1 MRLKAVIP
9 AAGEGRRL
17 KPHTHT
23 TPKILLQVAGKP
35 IIGHIMDRL
44 VPAEP
49 EEVCVV
55 VGAQGDQIRAYLESN
70 YRCRL
75 SFVTQE
81 DPRGL
86 GDAVLRARPMF
97 TNEAVLIVLG
107 DTIVDMDMREMV
119 GSENLLAVKAVADPK
134 RFGIVELQGDKVWRL
149 VEKPDRPASNLA
161 IVGVYFLTEAARLFA
176 ALEQLVR
183 ENRTTRGEYQLTDA
197 LQLLL
202 EQNVVMKTKSVEH
215 WLDCGT
221 RDAMIETNR
230 HLLARNG
237 YYRPR
242 PGTVF
247 VEPVFVHDS
256 ARIENSVIGPNVSVG
271 AGAAISG
278 SVIRDSIINDNVV
291 VEHSLLEGSIL
302 GENSVVRDSPR
313 RLNLGGFSE
322 LELGQPDE

>member
-1 MRLKAVIP
+1 MKFKVVIP

-44 VPAEP
+44 LPSGP

-55 VGAQGDQIRAYLESN
+55 VGAQGDQIRKYLESS
-70 YRCRL
+70 YRCRF

-81 DPRGL
+81 NPRGL
-86 GDAVLRARPMF
+86 GDAVQRARPRFSGEPIM
-97 TNEAVLIVLG
+97 VLLG
-107 DTIVDMDMREMV
+107 DTIVDLDMSAVV
-119 GSENLLAVKAVADPK
+119 GPDNVIGVKAVPDPR
-134 RFGIVELQGDKVWRL
+134 RFGIVELAGGRVSRL
-149 VEKPDRPASNLA
+149 VEKPEQPKSNLA
-161 IVGVYFLTEAARLFA
+161 IVGVYFLQDSTRLFA
-176 ALEQLVR
+176 SIERLIR
-183 ENRTTRGEYQLTDA
+183 ENRTTGGEYQLTDA

-202 EQNVVMKTKSVEH
+202 DDGVVMKTMLIEH

-230 HLLARNG
+230 QLLSRGG
-237 YYRPR
+237 YFKPR
-242 PGTVF
+242 PNTVVIPPAF
-247 VEPVFVHDS
+247 IHDS
-256 ARIENSVIGPNVSVG
+256 ARIEESVIGPNVSVG
-271 AGAAISG
+271 ADAEIRG
-278 SVIRDSIINDNVV
+278 SVIRDSIINDRVV

-322 LELGQPDE
+322 LEMG